1 MKGELEELGEDTD
14 ENVENLSKMQGQ
26 IFNLTGGHT
35 NIFDSNGEFKST
47 YDILNSIAEVWDDI
61 SDTNQAELL
70 ETVAGKHR
78 ANDIASLLQNWE
90 NVKKMKD
97 SALNSDGS
105 AAAEQEKYMQ
115 SMQGHLDQ
123 LTASWQAFSTSTMD
137 SGFLNGIV
145 DGGRAAVETFTGLIN
160 TIGVLP
166 TLLGTISAA
175 LSFKNTGIFTLNKD
189 VDGLIPKMQIL
200 NNDVKDLPKMFK
212 YAGDTIGSFFGK
224 DMSESSFGKKH
235 DAAFSKVTENIEKSR
250 SALAAFNA
258 DVANGTAP
266 IQAWQNHFADGEE
279 SIKRLIKRQIDLNNV
294 SKETNGITE
303 EMVTKLANLDA
314 ISRSAED
321 KSLSSKKSIID
332 RFNDPKQLKDM
343 GVNQLEYAAAIEK
356 TDKSLGKYLTSYAK
370 VNEERAKQRSSLKE
384 SGSATALVDSAGIK
398 NAEASIAGYT
408 RSLVAAKA
416 ATMALRVASI
426 AANAALTM
434 GVSFLI
440 SAAIEGISSYINRAS
455 ELADKIDDVTT
466 SHKQQR
472 EELVKNK
479 SDFEDLAK
487 SYVELSKGVDEKTG
501 KNVSL
506 MPDEYEKYQE
516 VVNQI
521 AGMTPSLVSGY
532 DSQGNAIL
540 NCAGNVDTLTD
551 AYNNLIIAENNSL
564 LNGDGKDYKGLSDI
578 ADDFQND
585 YKKIE
590 KEYGENSNSLGS
602 DDKSVL
608 EKILGDSDINEEKA
622 REYTDSVVG
631 SAHKIG
637 QALKDEIEKQNIQ
650 LEGVDLPGDF
660 STSETYSKFIAE
672 VRKQHP
678 EVVKSV
684 LSNYTSE
691 VDSAMNEATQET
703 REAISAYLE
712 NAFLSDDYK
721 NIDEKTQGV
730 LNSIVSGLSGE
741 TVKNIIGD
749 KTGDDAKAAI
759 TGWADDL
766 LSTFDNLDT
775 GVRDKLTSAFD
786 LSSEFSKGDM
796 SLGEY
801 KKQLEEAEKIIDS
814 LNVDDNTKNQLKL
827 SLNVDDVK
835 SQYDS
840 LKNRLETDEKIKMK
854 PELAEDFVDSL
865 SSSELAAAQELIIDG
880 NIDWKGKS
888 PDDIKKEIQDLAK
901 LTEAMRFTIDI
912 ETETDGLDKVNTALA
927 ESKTAT
933 GLTTESIDA
942 LKSRYKDLAG
952 YNVASLFEET
962 ANGIRLNS
970 SEYQKLEQQYASGKL
985 KEADSQLATLKS
997 RYDELDGS
1005 IKNCSDASQMSAMV
1019 TEQENIRQQI
1029 NNVAELAA
1037 QYEGLASKF
1046 NAWQNV
1052 ESAGSDRD
1060 MYESVL
1066 SGFDSV
1072 KEELDRGWLDDG
1084 SKAFIDMFVPDGT
1097 VLNSIDDYKAKWDS
1111 LDEKIKGTSY
1121 SVRDFFTKNE
1131 EGASTNDGV
1140 YNFLDAVDQLGKG
1153 NIKRD
1158 ENGEIVSF
1166 DFGVNGDKAIADAM
1180 GISEEMVQIIE
1191 RASEDAG
1198 FTINMDGAYTSLAD
1212 LQNRAM
1218 TANEALIKMG
1228 KTTTT
1233 FKFNESTKEGVKSQL
1248 DSAKELLDSDQ
1259 FKVDGKFNIKTE
1271 GAQEALTIAQTLQ
1284 AQWDNLNKPAYMSI
1298 DVSQVDDVIKEP
1310 IKNLQEFDKLSSQKH
1325 QMELAGAD
1333 TSEVDKSMDE
1343 IVSKLEGLEPEVK
1356 TRLGID
1362 NLSED
1367 ELKSK
1372 LENDEI
1378 TIPAE
1383 LDIQAKMDSKLGV
1396 LVDQALHDAGIIDDE
1411 EYKKRLKVYVD
1422 ADADADKSEESGEE
1436 AGEAAG
1442 EAAKKSFKERVKDWG
1457 QELAKEGKSLTAAQ
1471 NDRLTK
1477 FANNDKNSYVNDFNE
1492 DEQTRVIK
1500 FVGDWSEID
1509 KYTQE
1514 EQQAVVEYVAKNPD
1528 FLKDLNEDEQK
1539 VAIDFVAKNKNI
1551 LDDLKLDEGQRKVVV
1566 DFVAKNKDVL
1576 KGLNEDQ
1583 KKIAIDLIV
1592 NNPDVL
1598 KDLDDGEKTLAI
1610 NFIAKNKEFY
1620 DDLGTKERE
1629 IVVDLVAKNPG
1640 ILDGLED
1647 NQKKIVVDYAAENP
1661 DFLKDLDGDQKKI
1674 AVDFVV
1680 ENKEILDT
1688 LDLDEGQRK
1697 VVVDFVAKNKDVLK
1711 GLDDVDK
1718 TVAINFIAKNKDFL
1732 DKLGDDEKQVA
1743 VKLAVKN
1750 PGIFND
1756 LNDDEKQ
1763 VAVKFVA
1770 DTNIVDSYEPEELTA
1785 IVNFIKN
1792 SSDVDSYTP
1801 AEKQAIAKY
1810 AVDGGDVNSY
1820 QPADRAAIVKF
1831 LTNSADPD
1839 NYTPEQKQ
1847 AIAKFLKDSG
1857 EVDGYQPGQKE
1868 AIARFRKDSS
1878 EPDSYQPANKSA
1890 NAIYTASMTPY
1901 TPPTLYGTIK
1911 YTVQTVASGLKNLF
1925 GGGGVDGTAHANGT
1939 AYANGTAGKAFA
1951 QGNWG
1956 TKENG
1961 VALGGELGTELLVRN
1976 GRWYTIGEDS
1986 AEFFGYKKGD
1996 IIFNADQTREIF
2008 EKGKI
2013 THGNGRG
2020 RALADG
2026 TAFSSGSGGLGRASS
2041 SKKKSSSSSSKK
2053 SSSGSSSKSSGSSKS
2068 SSSGSSD
2075 EADKFEEQ
2083 IDWIEIAIDRI
2094 ERAISRL
2101 DLKATSVFK
2110 GWTERTSAL
2119 NDQISQTTKEISLQE
2134 SAYNRYMQE
2143 ANKVGLSEN
2152 YASKVRDGT
2161 IDIETITDEDLNDKI
2176 SDYKNWYEKA
2186 LDCKD
2191 AIDELKESEA
2201 ELIKQRFE
2209 NVSTKYEG
2217 ALGVIQHEKDMLDE
2231 FVSQTEEK
2239 GYIVSTKYYEALTAN
2254 AQKNITKLEQQ
2265 KAEMLKELQNA
2276 MSSGTI
2282 TKGSEAWYDM
2292 VNSVDEV
2299 TKSIEE
2305 LKTSTLEYAN
2315 SIREVKWDVFDKMQ
2329 DQISNVADEA
2339 NFLIDLMDNK
2349 KLFEDNGQLTDE
2361 GMATMGLHGTN
2372 YNTYMYQADRYAEEL
2387 KRIQAELNKDP
2398 YNQNLIDRRQEL
2410 LEAQQEAIKNAEDEK
2425 NAIKDLVEQGIEKE
2439 LDSLQDLIDKYNDA
2453 LDSQKDLYDYQ
2464 KKVKDQTKEIASL
2477 EKQIA
2482 AYQNDSS
2489 EEAKAK
2495 IQQIKVDLEE
2505 AKSDL
2510 EETEYDQYISDQQK
2524 MLDNLYDEYETILN
2538 ARLDNIDALMNDMI
2552 VKINENGDKI
2562 GQTITDSAN
2571 NVGYEITDAMATIWS
2586 SGNGSVSN
2594 VISTYG
2600 DDFTSKLTTTNFA
2613 LNTINTNLQNMI
2625 TQLNKLAGT
2634 DVKSASTSSAANSK
2648 EANTEKYVPPPPAPS
2663 TSNDEN
2669 KSISVG
2675 GQINAGSATIY
2686 ADSEGHGGGRQYYR
2700 NDPIYTVLSERNG
2713 YILARHHSL
2722 ARGYTGWFK
2731 KGDVSAYKT
2740 GVEDLIADQLAWTQ
2754 ENGAEMIVRPSDGAI
2769 LTPLAQGDSV
2779 LTAAASKNIWDMAN
2793 NPADFI
2799 KGSLGIDAA
2808 NAPITNSGNVNY
2820 TQNLDKIVFNLPNV
2834 KNYEQLLTSMQKDK
2848 NFERLITSMTID
2860 RVAGKSA
2867 LAKGKAIR

>member
-1 MKGELEELGEDTD
+1 MNNYAVTAAGVGEGLKRSASALDVANNTLEESAAMVAGASEVTQDPEKAGNALKVVSMRLRGMKGELEELGEDTD

-35 NIFDSNGEFKST
+35 NIFDSNGDFKST

-61 SDTNQAELL
+61 GDTNQAELL

-123 LTASWQAFSTSTMD
+123 LTASWQALSTSTMD

-250 SALAAFNA
+250 SALAAFNN
-258 DVANGTAP
+258 DVMNGTAP
-266 IQAWQNHFADGEE
+266 IQAWQNNFADGEK
-279 SIKRLIKRQIDLNNV
+279 SIKKLIKRQIDLNNV

-314 ISRSAED
+314 ISRAAED
-321 KSLSSKKSIID
+321 KSFSSRKSIID
-332 RFNDPKQLKDM
+332 RFNDPKKLKEM
-343 GVNQLEYAAAIEK
+343 GVNQLEYAQAIQT
-356 TDKSLGKYLTSYAK
+356 TDKSLGKYLTNYAK
-370 VNEERAKQRSSLKE
+370 VNEQREKQRAALKE
-384 SGSATALVDSAGIK
+384 SGASVVDVSGIK
-398 NAEASIAGYT
+398 NAEASVAGYT
-408 RSLVAAKA
+408 KSLVAAKA

-434 GVSFLI
+434 GISFLI
-440 SAAIEGISSYINRAS
+440 SSAIEGISKYINSAKD
-455 ELADKIDDVTT
+455 LADKIDDVTT
-466 SHKQQR
+466 NHKQQR
-472 EELVKNK
+472 EELAKNK

-487 SYVELSKGVDEKTG
+487 SYAELSKGVDTETG
-501 KNVSL
+501 ENKSL
-506 MPDEYEKYQE
+506 MPKEYERYQE

-521 AGMTPSLVSGY
+521 ADMTPSLVSGY

-540 NCAGNVDTLTD
+540 NCAGDVDTITK
-551 AYNNLIIAENNSL
+551 AYEDLIIAENNAF

-578 ADDFQND
+578 LKDFKND
-585 YKKIE
+585 YADL
-590 KEYGENSNSLGS
+590 ENSKDGWFEFNRKNSIGAADAM
-602 DDKSVL
+602 DDIFGLSETEEITKKSVSKYL
-608 EKILGDSDINEEKA
+608 RN
-622 REYTDSVVG
+622 TDKMSEDVDKRFSTV
-631 SAHKIG
+631 G
-637 QALKDEIEKQNIQ
+637 QALKKKMSESGLTLDNIATPDDAGGNSDQ
-650 LEGVDLPGDF
+650 WAEYIAGVYNQYPDIARSAIKDME
-660 STSETYSKFIAE
+660 TSLNEVAQESK
-672 VRKQHP
+672 
-678 EVVKSV
+678 
-684 LSNYTSE
+684 
-691 VDSAMNEATQET
+691 
-703 REAISAYLE
+703 EAISSYME
-712 NAFLSDDYK
+712 NAFLSGDYE
-721 NIDEKTQGV
+721 NIDKKTQSV
-730 LNSIVSGLSGE
+730 LNSIVSGLDGRAI
-741 TVKNIIGD
+741 KNIIGD
-749 KTGDDAKAAI
+749 KTGDDAKEAVLS
-759 TGWADDL
+759 WSNNL
-766 LSTFDNLDT
+766 LSAFDGLDT
-775 GVRDKLTSAFD
+775 SVIDKLVSAFD
-786 LSSEFSKGDM
+786 LKNEFKNGEM

-801 KKQLEEAEKIIDS
+801 KSQLEEATKLIDN

-854 PELAEDFVDSL
+854 PELAEDFVNSL

-1396 LVDQALHDAGIIDDE
+1396 LVDQALHEAGIISDD
-1411 EYKKRLKVYVD
+1411 EYKKRLQFYVE
-1422 ADADADKSEESGEE
+1422 ADADTNKSEESGEK

-1442 EAAKKSFKERVKDWG
+1442 EAAKKSFKERVKNWG

-1509 KYTQE
+1509 KYNQE

-1528 FLKDLNEDEQK
+1528 FLKDLNKDEQK

-1566 DFVAKNKDVL
+1566 DFVAKNPDVL
-1576 KGLNEDQ
+1576 KDLNEDQ

-1598 KDLDDGEKTLAI
+1598 KDLNDGEKTLAI
-1610 NFIAKNKEFY
+1610 NFIAKNKKFY

-1647 NQKKIVVDYAAENP
+1647 NQKKIVIDYAAENP
-1661 DFLKDLDGDQKKI
+1661 DFLNGLDGDQKKI

-1688 LDLDEGQRK
+1688 LDLDAGQRK
-1697 VVVDFVAKNKDVLK
+1697 VVVDFVAKNPDILK

-1743 VKLAVKN
+1743 VRLVVKN

-1770 DTNIVDSYEPEELTA
+1770 DTNIVDSYKPEELTT
-1785 IVNFIKN
+1785 IVNFVKDSTDIDNYTPEEKQAIARYAVDGGAVENYSVDDRKAIVKFFAN
-1792 SSDVDSYTP
+1792 SANVDSYTP
-1801 AEKQAIAKY
+1801 
-1810 AVDGGDVNSY
+1810 
-1820 QPADRAAIVKF
+1820 
-1831 LTNSADPD
+1831 
-1839 NYTPEQKQ
+1839 EQKK
-1847 AIAKFLKDSG
+1847 AYVEFLKKTA
-1857 EVDGYQPGQKE
+1857 EVDGWTPEIKNALVKFGVSAEQVEAWSAPSKE
-1868 AIARFRKDSS
+1868 GTATYKKDSS
-1878 EPDSYQPANKSA
+1878 QVDGWQPANK
-1890 NAIYTASMTPY
+1890 NADAVYTASMTPY

-1911 YTVQTVASGLKNLF
+1911 YTVQTAISGIGSGIKNLF
-1925 GGGGVDGTAHANGT
+1925 GGGNGVDGTAHANGT
-1939 AYANGTAGKAFA
+1939 AYENGTAGKAFA

-1976 GRWYTIGEDS
+1976 GHWYTIGEDS

-2176 SDYKNWYEKA
+2176 SDYKEWY
-2186 LDCKD
+2186 
-2191 AIDELKESEA
+2191 
-2201 ELIKQRFE
+2201 FE
-2209 NVSTKYEG
+2209 CY
-2217 ALGVIQHEKDMLDE
+2217 
-2231 FVSQTEEK
+2231 
-2239 GYIVSTKYYEALTAN
+2239 
-2254 AQKNITKLEQQ
+2254 
-2265 KAEMLKELQNA
+2265 
-2276 MSSGTI
+2276 
-2282 TKGSEAWYDM
+2282 
-2292 VNSVDEV
+2292 
-2299 TKSIEE
+2299 
-2305 LKTSTLEYAN
+2305 
-2315 SIREVKWDVFDKMQ
+2315 
-2329 DQISNVADEA
+2329 
-2339 NFLIDLMDNK
+2339 
-2349 KLFEDNGQLTDE
+2349 
-2361 GMATMGLHGTN
+2361 
-2372 YNTYMYQADRYAEEL
+2372 
-2387 KRIQAELNKDP
+2387 
-2398 YNQNLIDRRQEL
+2398 
-2410 LEAQQEAIKNAEDEK
+2410 
-2425 NAIKDLVEQGIEKE
+2425 LV
-2439 LDSLQDLIDKYNDA
+2439 
-2453 LDSQKDLYDYQ
+2453 
-2464 KKVKDQTKEIASL
+2464 
-2477 EKQIA
+2477 
-2482 AYQNDSS
+2482 
-2489 EEAKAK
+2489 
-2495 IQQIKVDLEE
+2495 
-2505 AKSDL
+2505 
-2510 EETEYDQYISDQQK
+2510 
-2524 MLDNLYDEYETILN
+2524 
-2538 ARLDNIDALMNDMI
+2538 
-2552 VKINENGDKI
+2552 
-2562 GQTITDSAN
+2562 
-2571 NVGYEITDAMATIWS
+2571 
-2586 SGNGSVSN
+2586 
-2594 VISTYG
+2594 
-2600 DDFTSKLTTTNFA
+2600 
-2613 LNTINTNLQNMI
+2613 
-2625 TQLNKLAGT
+2625 
-2634 DVKSASTSSAANSK
+2634 
-2648 EANTEKYVPPPPAPS
+2648 
-2663 TSNDEN
+2663 
-2669 KSISVG
+2669 
-2675 GQINAGSATIY
+2675 
-2686 ADSEGHGGGRQYYR
+2686 
-2700 NDPIYTVLSERNG
+2700 
-2713 YILARHHSL
+2713 
-2722 ARGYTGWFK
+2722 
-2731 KGDVSAYKT
+2731 
-2740 GVEDLIADQLAWTQ
+2740 
-2754 ENGAEMIVRPSDGAI
+2754 
-2769 LTPLAQGDSV
+2769 
-2779 LTAAASKNIWDMAN
+2779 
-2793 NPADFI
+2793 
-2799 KGSLGIDAA
+2799 
-2808 NAPITNSGNVNY
+2808 
-2820 TQNLDKIVFNLPNV
+2820 
-2834 KNYEQLLTSMQKDK
+2834 
-2848 NFERLITSMTID
+2848 
-2860 RVAGKSA
+2860 
-2867 LAKGKAIR
+2867 

>member
-1 MKGELEELGEDTD
+1 
-14 ENVENLSKMQGQ
+14 
-26 IFNLTGGHT
+26 
-35 NIFDSNGEFKST
+35 
-47 YDILNSIAEVWDDI
+47 
-61 SDTNQAELL
+61 
-70 ETVAGKHR
+70 
-78 ANDIASLLQNWE
+78 
-90 NVKKMKD
+90 MKD

-137 SGFLNGIV
+137 SGFLNGII

-250 SALAAFNA
+250 SALAAFNN
-258 DVANGTAP
+258 DVMNGTAP

-356 TDKSLGKYLTSYAK
+356 TDKSLGKYLNSYAK
-370 VNEERAKQRSSLKE
+370 VNEERAKQRASLKE

-398 NAEASIAGYT
+398 NAEASVAGYT
-408 RSLVAAKA
+408 KSLVAAKA
-416 ATMALRVASI
+416 ATMALRVASV

-455 ELADKIDDVTT
+455 ELADKIDEVTT
-466 SHKQQR
+466 NYKQQKR
-472 EELVKNK
+472 ELQDNK
-479 SDFEDLAK
+479 SNFEDLAK
-487 SYVELSKGVDEKTG
+487 TYVELSSGVDQYTG

-506 MPDEYEKYQE
+506 MPEEYEKYQE

-521 AGMTPSLVSGY
+521 AQTTPSLVSGY
-532 DSQGNAIL
+532 DAQGNAIL
-540 NCAGNVDTLTD
+540 NCAGNVDTLTK
-551 AYNNLIIAENNSL
+551 AYEDLIIAENNTL
-564 LNGDGKDYKGLSDI
+564 LNGDGKDYKGLSDVL
-578 ADDFQND
+578 DDFQND
-585 YKKIE
+585 YGKLQNKDWAITKNAVDSTNAIEDILNLPKI
-590 KEYGENSNSLGS
+590 
-602 DDKSVL
+602 DK
-608 EKILGDSDINEEKA
+608 
-622 REYTDSVVG
+622 DSVSEYVDG
-631 SAHKIG
+631 ISNELGIG
-637 QALKDEIEKQNIQ
+637 YTSIGTTLKKEMKKQNLSI
-650 LEGVDLPGDF
+650 EGVDTPDDIFG
-660 STSETYSKFIAE
+660 TSDQWAEYISKVCEEYPQVARTAIENMNNELDSIAQE
-672 VRKQHP
+672 SR
-678 EVVKSV
+678 
-684 LSNYTSE
+684 
-691 VDSAMNEATQET
+691 DAM
-703 REAISAYLE
+703 SAYME
-712 NAFLSDDYK
+712 NAFLKGDYK
-721 NIDEKTQGV
+721 NIDDKMQAILSTVIGGV
-730 LNSIVSGLSGE
+730 DGSTIKS
-741 TVKNIIGD
+741 IIGD

-759 TGWADDL
+759 TGWVDGI

-775 GVRDKLTSAFD
+775 GVRDKLASAFD
-786 LSSEFSKGDM
+786 LSSEFSKGDIP
-796 SLGEY
+796 LGDY

-865 SSSELAAAQELIIDG
+865 SSSELEAAQKLIIDG
-880 NIDWKGKS
+880 NIDWKDKS
-888 PDDIKKEIQDLAK
+888 PDDIKKEIQDIAK
-901 LTEAMRFTIDI
+901 LTEAMKFTIDI

-927 ESKTAT
+927 QSKTAT

-985 KEADSQLATLKS
+985 EEANSQLETLKS

-1046 NAWQNV
+1046 SAWQNI

-1060 MYESVL
+1060 MYESVI

-1097 VLNSIDDYKAKWDS
+1097 VLSSIDDYKAKWDS

-1158 ENGEIVSF
+1158 ESGEIVSF

-1248 DSAKELLDSDQ
+1248 DSAKELLNSDQ
-1259 FKVDGKFNIKTE
+1259 FKVDGKFNIETE

-1284 AQWDNLNKPAYMSI
+1284 SQWDNLNKPAYMSI

-1310 IKNLQEFDKLSSQKH
+1310 IKNLQEFDKLSTQKH
-1325 QMELAGAD
+1325 QMELAGVD

-1343 IVSKLEGLEPEVK
+1343 IVSNLEGLDPEIK

-1362 NLSED
+1362 GLGTD

-1396 LVDQALHDAGIIDDE
+1396 LVDQALHDAGIIDDD
-1411 EYKKRLKVYVD
+1411 EYKKRLKLYVD
-1422 ADADADKSEESGEE
+1422 ADADTNKSEESGEK

-1442 EAAKKSFKERVKDWG
+1442 NAAKKSFKERVKGWG
-1457 QELAKEGKSLTAAQ
+1457 QELAKDGESLTAAQ
-1471 NDRLTK
+1471 NDRLNK
-1477 FANNDKNSYVNDFNE
+1477 FINNDKNDYVNNFNE

-1528 FLKDLNEDEQK
+1528 FFKDLSEDEQK

-1551 LDDLKLDEGQRKVVV
+1551 LDDLKLDEGQRKIVV
-1566 DFVAKNKDVL
+1566 DFVAKNQDVL
-1576 KGLNEDQ
+1576 KDLNEDQ

-1620 DDLGTKERE
+1620 DKLDDSQKE
-1629 IVVDLVAKNPG
+1629 IAVNLVAKNPG

-1647 NQKKIVVDYAAENP
+1647 SQKEIVIDYVAENP
-1661 DFLKDLDGDQKKI
+1661 DFLEGLGDEEKKI

-1680 ENKEILDT
+1680 KNKDILDQ

-1697 VVVDFVAKNKDVLK
+1697 VVVDFVAKNPDVLD
-1711 GLDDVDK
+1711 GLDDIDK

-1732 DKLGDDEKQVA
+1732 DELDDDEKQVA
-1743 VKLAVKN
+1743 VKLVAKN
-1750 PGIFND
+1750 PDILND
-1756 LNDDEKQ
+1756 LGDDQKQ

-1770 DTNIVDSYEPEELTA
+1770 DTNIVDSYKPEEQTA

-1792 SSDVDSYTP
+1792 SSDVDNYTP

-1820 QPADRAAIVKF
+1820 QPADRQAIVKF

-1839 NYTPEQKQ
+1839 SYTPEQKQ
-1847 AIAKFLKDSG
+1847 AIAKFLKDSA

-1890 NAIYTASMTPY
+1890 DAIYTASMTPY

-1911 YTVQTVASGLKNLF
+1911 YTVQTIGSVAAGAVKGIL
-1925 GGGGVDGTAHANGT
+1925 GGGVDGTAHANGT
-1939 AYANGTAGKAFA
+1939 AYANGTTGKAFA

-1956 TKENG
+1956 TKDNG

-1986 AEFFGYKKGD
+1986 AEFFGYRKGD

-2020 RALADG
+2020 QALASG

-2041 SKKKSSSSSSKK
+2041 KKKSTSSSSKKSSSSSSSK
-2053 SSSGSSSKSSGSSKS
+2053 SSGSSSKSSGSSS
-2068 SSSGSSD
+2068 SSSSSSNAS
-2075 EADKFEEQ
+2075 EEEDKFEEEL
-2083 IDWIEIAIDRI
+2083 DWIEVLIDRI

-2119 NDQISQTTKEISLQE
+2119 NDQISQTTKEIDYQQQ
-2134 SAYNRYMQE
+2134 AYDRYMAQ

-2152 YASKVRDGT
+2152 YASKVRNGE

-2176 SDYKNWYEKA
+2176 SDYRKWYEAA
-2186 LDCKD
+2186 LDAKD

-2282 TKGSEAWYDM
+2282 TKGSEAWY
-2292 VNSVDEV
+2292 
-2299 TKSIEE
+2299 
-2305 LKTSTLEYAN
+2305 L
-2315 SIREVKWDVFDKMQ
+2315 
-2329 DQISNVADEA
+2329 
-2339 NFLIDLMDNK
+2339 
-2349 KLFEDNGQLTDE
+2349 
-2361 GMATMGLHGTN
+2361 
-2372 YNTYMYQADRYAEEL
+2372 
-2387 KRIQAELNKDP
+2387 
-2398 YNQNLIDRRQEL
+2398 
-2410 LEAQQEAIKNAEDEK
+2410 
-2425 NAIKDLVEQGIEKE
+2425 
-2439 LDSLQDLIDKYNDA
+2439 
-2453 LDSQKDLYDYQ
+2453 
-2464 KKVKDQTKEIASL
+2464 
-2477 EKQIA
+2477 
-2482 AYQNDSS
+2482 
-2489 EEAKAK
+2489 
-2495 IQQIKVDLEE
+2495 
-2505 AKSDL
+2505 
-2510 EETEYDQYISDQQK
+2510 
-2524 MLDNLYDEYETILN
+2524 
-2538 ARLDNIDALMNDMI
+2538 
-2552 VKINENGDKI
+2552 
-2562 GQTITDSAN
+2562 
-2571 NVGYEITDAMATIWS
+2571 
-2586 SGNGSVSN
+2586 
-2594 VISTYG
+2594 
-2600 DDFTSKLTTTNFA
+2600 
-2613 LNTINTNLQNMI
+2613 
-2625 TQLNKLAGT
+2625 
-2634 DVKSASTSSAANSK
+2634 
-2648 EANTEKYVPPPPAPS
+2648 
-2663 TSNDEN
+2663 
-2669 KSISVG
+2669 
-2675 GQINAGSATIY
+2675 
-2686 ADSEGHGGGRQYYR
+2686 
-2700 NDPIYTVLSERNG
+2700 
-2713 YILARHHSL
+2713 
-2722 ARGYTGWFK
+2722 
-2731 KGDVSAYKT
+2731 
-2740 GVEDLIADQLAWTQ
+2740 
-2754 ENGAEMIVRPSDGAI
+2754 
-2769 LTPLAQGDSV
+2769 
-2779 LTAAASKNIWDMAN
+2779 
-2793 NPADFI
+2793 
-2799 KGSLGIDAA
+2799 
-2808 NAPITNSGNVNY
+2808 
-2820 TQNLDKIVFNLPNV
+2820 
-2834 KNYEQLLTSMQKDK
+2834 
-2848 NFERLITSMTID
+2848 
-2860 RVAGKSA
+2860 
-2867 LAKGKAIR
+2867 